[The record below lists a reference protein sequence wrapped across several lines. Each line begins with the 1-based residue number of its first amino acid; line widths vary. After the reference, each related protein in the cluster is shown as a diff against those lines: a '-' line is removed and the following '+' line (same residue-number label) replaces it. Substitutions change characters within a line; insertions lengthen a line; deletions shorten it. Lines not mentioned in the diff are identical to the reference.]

1 MKSNSSFNRPVVAS
15 PAPDASNGNGTVA
28 SQIAPATQVNEWGD
42 KTLLN
47 AGGWFKLRL
56 TLSLKGEGI
65 AANLAAI
72 GNGTSGS
79 VCPMHNGFLRW
90 SSKFSEQARLM
101 AWPALVPLK
110 RQGHNYEFDMNGDP
124 VFQKNSGL
132 HMFWCAPASGLDAVQ
147 QDIINRFNIWAS
159 DRTKASLTPEE
170 IAQLPV
176 LLEKLNSN
184 KPKMHRMDAYKLMQK
199 WQMLPE
205 SEVPTYSKL
214 KVMLPANIT
223 EELVELLADSAAEKQ
238 SGVLDIYVKDR
249 FSMRSETVVD
259 YQYKDE
265 NGTLT
270 PLSSPN
276 GTVQEYQY
284 NWGSPIFVRWN
295 PGESLWEADE
305 SRLFSQVESRRM
317 AQSAAGEAKARGAEI
332 ELLKERIED
341 LLKSSGRK
349 NKWYIRVGAIPAKVG
364 ESCAMWDSINQWG
377 DEARN
382 VWETT
387 MGNWVGKLNKPF
399 TWNSADENFT
409 QEHLDAIMSSVGNY
423 DAWMTACGKTV
434 APAPVVTPIVVVTP
448 VATPAPTPAPVAVV
462 PNVVASV
469 EVSSTEQQINTMF
482 SGLSDAFI
490 MDDEEE
496 DGNY

>member
-1 MKSNSSFNRPVVAS
+1 MKSNSSFGRPVVAS
-15 PAPDASNGNGTVA
+15 PAPLASSTSAAAVQALQTAAVVA
-28 SQIAPATQVNEWGD
+28 PQGNEWGD
-42 KTLLN
+42 KSLLN

-56 TLSLKGEGI
+56 TLSLKGEGV

-90 SSKFSEQARLM
+90 SAKYSEQARLM
-101 AWPALVPLK
+101 AWPAMVPLK
-110 RQGHNYEFDMNGDP
+110 RQGHNYEFDTNGDP

-132 HMFWCAPASGLDAVQ
+132 HMFWCAPASGLDAAE
-147 QDIINRFNIWAS
+147 QDIVNRFNIWAS
-159 DRTKASLTPEE
+159 DRTKAALSAEE
-170 IAQLPV
+170 IAQLPA

-205 SEVPTYSKL
+205 GEVPTYSKL

-223 EELVELLADSAAEKQ
+223 EELVELLAESAAEKQ

-265 NGTLT
+265 NGNLI
-270 PLSSPN
+270 PLAGPN

-305 SRLFSQVESRRM
+305 SRLFSVVESRRM
-317 AQSAAGEAKARGAEI
+317 AEASIGETKARGAEI

-349 NKWYIRVGAIPAKVG
+349 NKWHIRAGVVPAKSG
-364 ESCAMWDSINQWG
+364 ESCAMWDSIAQWG

-382 VWETT
+382 VWENAL
-387 MGNWVGKLNKPF
+387 GNWVGKLNKPF
-399 TWNSADENFT
+399 HWNSSDENFT
-409 QEHLDAIMSSVGNY
+409 QEHLDAMMACVGNF
-423 DAWMTACGKTV
+423 DAWMTACGKPQAIV
-434 APAPVVTPIVVVTP
+434 APVVV
-448 VATPAPTPAPVAVV
+448 TPAPTPAPVVV
-462 PNVVASV
+462 VTPAPTPAPAPVA
-469 EVSSTEQQINTMF
+469 SSTEQQLKAMF
-482 SGLSDAFI
+482 GGLNDAFM